1 MVTRVWRGYAALSN
15 PSAYAAHFRD
25 SVLPALRDIAGFQG
39 ASLLRR
45 DRPDEVEFMVLSRWD
60 SMDAVRAFAGEDPDR
75 AVVEPEAVA
84 ALTRFDARVRHYTAV
99 EDGAA

>member
-1 MVTRVWRGYAALSN
+1 MITRVWRGYAPLSN

-25 SVLPALRDIAGFQG
+25 TVLPALRGIAGFQG
-39 ASLLRR
+39 ASLLRH
-45 DRPDEVEFMVLSRWD
+45 DRPDEVEYMVLTRWD

-84 ALTRFDARVRHYTAV
+84 ALTRFDVRVRHYTAV